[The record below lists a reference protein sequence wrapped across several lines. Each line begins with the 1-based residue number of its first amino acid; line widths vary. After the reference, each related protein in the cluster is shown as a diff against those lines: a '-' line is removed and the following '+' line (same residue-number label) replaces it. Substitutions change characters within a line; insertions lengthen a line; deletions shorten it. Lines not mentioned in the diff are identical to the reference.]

1 MKDTV
6 PTLTK
11 VSYGTRKEETK
22 NRWCIRFISSFSHS
36 PNTIRVIG
44 QKEVNI
50 MQSLVLTGAGRP
62 RRYQQGHGYRR
73 RYRQGRGRK
82 LQKFKGFLRKAA
94 SFGKQHI
101 LPHLQE
107 IGTNTL
113 LDIMEGK
120 NVRNS
125 LRSNFNNTRTNL
137 MKQQRRRRMHRRLQN
152 A

>member
-1 MKDTV
+1 
-6 PTLTK
+6 
-11 VSYGTRKEETK
+11 
-22 NRWCIRFISSFSHS
+22 
-36 PNTIRVIG
+36 
-44 QKEVNI
+44 
-50 MQSLVLTGAGRP
+50 MQSLVLTGAGRL
-62 RRYQQGHGYRR
+62 RRYRQGHGHRR
-73 RYRQGRGRK
+73 RYRQGRGPK
-82 LQKFKGFLRKAA
+82 LQRFKGFMKKAA

-125 LRSNFNNTRTNL
+125 VRSNFNNTRTNL
-137 MKQQRRRRMHRRLQN
+137 VKQQRRRRMHHRLQN

>member
-1 MKDTV
+1 M
-6 PTLTK
+6 
-11 VSYGTRKEETK
+11 K
-22 NRWCIRFISSFSHS
+22 NRWIRFISSFSHS
-36 PNTIRVIG
+36 PITIRFIG
-44 QKEVNI
+44 QKEVN
-50 MQSLVLTGAGRP
+50 MQSLVLTGGAGRP
-62 RRYQQGHGYRR
+62 RRYRQGHGQR
-73 RYRQGRGRK
+73 RYRQGHGPK
-82 LQKFKGFLRKAA
+82 LQKFKGFMKKAA

-137 MKQQRRRRMHRRLQN
+137 VKQQSRRRMHH
-152 A
+152 

>member
-1 MKDTV
+1 M
-6 PTLTK
+6 
-11 VSYGTRKEETK
+11 RKEETK
-22 NRWCIRFISSFSHS
+22 NRWCIRSISSFSRS

-62 RRYQQGHGYRR
+62 RRYRQGHGYRR
-73 RYRQGRGRK
+73 RYRQGRGPK
-82 LQKFKGFLRKAA
+82 LQKFKGFMKKAA

-120 NVRNS
+120 NVGNS

-137 MKQQRRRRMHRRLQN
+137 VKQQRRRRMHR
-152 A
+152 

>member
-1 MKDTV
+1 M
-6 PTLTK
+6 
-11 VSYGTRKEETK
+11 RKEETK
-22 NRWCIRFISSFSHS
+22 NRWCIRSISSFSHS

-50 MQSLVLTGAGRP
+50 MQLLVLTGAGRP
-62 RRYQQGHGYRR
+62 RRYRQGHGYRR
-73 RYRQGRGRK
+73 RYRQGCGPK
-82 LQKFKGFLRKAA
+82 LQKFKGFMKKAA

-120 NVRNS
+120 NVGNS

-137 MKQQRRRRMHRRLQN
+137 VKQQRRRRMHRRLQN

>member
-1 MKDTV
+1 M
-6 PTLTK
+6 
-11 VSYGTRKEETK
+11 K
-22 NRWCIRFISSFSHS
+22 NRWCIRFISSFSRS

-62 RRYQQGHGYRR
+62 RRYRQGHGRR
-73 RYRQGRGRK
+73 RYRQGHGPK
-82 LQKFKGFLRKAA
+82 LQKFKGFMKKAA
-94 SFGKQHI
+94 SFGKQQI

-137 MKQQRRRRMHRRLQN
+137 VKQQRRRTMHRRLQN

>member
-1 MKDTV
+1 MSGLKIQGAGF
-6 PTLTK
+6 PRKTLYPPQLK
-11 VSYGTRKEETK
+11 LVRS
-22 NRWCIRFISSFSHS
+22 ISSFSCS

-73 RYRQGRGRK
+73 RYRQGRGPK
-82 LQKFKGFLRKAA
+82 LQKFKDFMKKAA

-120 NVRNS
+120 T
-125 LRSNFNNTRTNL
+125 LEIP
-137 MKQQRRRRMHRRLQN
+137 
-152 A
+152 

>member
-1 MKDTV
+1 M
-6 PTLTK
+6 
-11 VSYGTRKEETK
+11 RNEEMK
-22 NRWCIRFISSFSHS
+22 NRWCIRFISSFSRS

-62 RRYQQGHGYRR
+62 RRYRQGHGHR
-73 RYRQGRGRK
+73 RYRQGHGPK
-82 LQKFKGFLRKAA
+82 LQKFKGFMKKAA

-113 LDIMEGK
+113 LDIMERQ
-120 NVRNS
+120 NIRNS
-125 LRSNFNNTRTNL
+125 LTSNFNNTRTNL
-137 MKQQRRRRMHRRLQN
+137 VKQ
-152 A
+152 

>member
-1 MKDTV
+1 M
-6 PTLTK
+6 
-11 VSYGTRKEETK
+11 RKEETK

-50 MQSLVLTGAGRP
+50 IESLVLTGAGRP
-62 RRYQQGHGYRR
+62 WRYRQGHGYRR
-73 RYRQGRGRK
+73 RYRQGRGPK
-82 LQKFKGFLRKAA
+82 FQKFKGFMKKAA

-101 LPHLQE
+101 LLHLQE

-125 LRSNFNNTRTNL
+125 LRSNFNNTKTNL
-137 MKQQRRRRMHRRLQN
+137 VKQQRRRRMHRRLQN

>member
-1 MKDTV
+1 M
-6 PTLTK
+6 
-11 VSYGTRKEETK
+11 K
-22 NRWCIRFISSFSHS
+22 NRWCIRFISSFSRS
-36 PNTIRVIG
+36 PITIRVTG
-44 QKEVNI
+44 QKEVN
-50 MQSLVLTGAGRP
+50 MQTLVLTGGAGRP
-62 RRYQQGHGYRR
+62 RRFRQGHEHR
-73 RYRQGRGRK
+73 RYRQGRGLK
-82 LQKFKGFLRKAA
+82 LQKFKGFMKKAA

-107 IGTNTL
+107 IGRNTL

-137 MKQQRRRRMHRRLQN
+137 VKQQKRRRMHHQSQN

>member
-1 MKDTV
+1 
-6 PTLTK
+6 
-11 VSYGTRKEETK
+11 
-22 NRWCIRFISSFSHS
+22 
-36 PNTIRVIG
+36 
-44 QKEVNI
+44 
-50 MQSLVLTGAGRP
+50 MQSLVLTGGAGRP
-62 RRYQQGHGYRR
+62 RRYRQGHGCR
-73 RYRQGRGRK
+73 RYRQDHCPK
-82 LQKFKGFLRKAA
+82 LQKFKGFMKKAA

-120 NVRNS
+120 NIRNS

-137 MKQQRRRRMHRRLQN
+137 VKQQRRRRMHHRSQN

>member
-1 MKDTV
+1 
-6 PTLTK
+6 
-11 VSYGTRKEETK
+11 
-22 NRWCIRFISSFSHS
+22 
-36 PNTIRVIG
+36 
-44 QKEVNI
+44 

-62 RRYQQGHGYRR
+62 RRQDHGHR
-73 RYRQGRGRK
+73 RYRQGRGPK
-82 LQKFKGFLRKAA
+82 LQKFKGFMKKAA

-107 IGTNTL
+107 IGINTL

-120 NVRNS
+120 NIRNS

-137 MKQQRRRRMHRRLQN
+137 VKQQRRRRMHRRLQN

>member
-1 MKDTV
+1 
-6 PTLTK
+6 
-11 VSYGTRKEETK
+11 
-22 NRWCIRFISSFSHS
+22 
-36 PNTIRVIG
+36 
-44 QKEVNI
+44 

-62 RRYQQGHGYRR
+62 RRYRQGHGYRR
-73 RYRQGRGRK
+73 RYRQGDGPK
-82 LQKFKGFLRKAA
+82 LQKFKGFMKKAA

-107 IGTNTL
+107 IGTSTL

-125 LRSNFNNTRTNL
+125 LRSNFDNTRTNL
-137 MKQQRRRRMHRRLQN
+137 VKQQRRRRMHRRLQN

>member
-1 MKDTV
+1 M
-6 PTLTK
+6 
-11 VSYGTRKEETK
+11 SKEETK

-50 MQSLVLTGAGRP
+50 MQSLVLTGGAGGRP
-62 RRYQQGHGYRR
+62 RRYRQGHGCR
-73 RYRQGRGRK
+73 RYRQGCGPK
-82 LQKFKGFLRKAA
+82 LQKFKGLMKKAA

-137 MKQQRRRRMHRRLQN
+137 VKQQRRRRMNRRLQN